1 MSSESN
7 LINNDLETLNEYRE
21 NIIQSL
27 AKNMDIYGI
36 SDSIGRLYGTI
47 YFSNHPLNLDNM
59 RDALSMS
66 KTSMSTGARTLLKTK
81 MIKKVWKKGERKAL
95 YVAENDWYKVFTE
108 YFTTRWIDALEA
120 NMSVIKDTEK
130 LLIELENDNNTNPLV
145 KEEIKLDLMKL
156 EKIKNYYNWL
166 ENLIETFESGEIYDF
181 VPKK

>member
-1 MSSESN
+1 MSSTSN
-7 LINNDLETLNEYRE
+7 LKNNDLEKLNDLRE
-21 NIIQSL
+21 NIIQTL

-47 YFSNHPLNLDNM
+47 YFSNHPLNLNDM

-120 NMSVIKDTEK
+120 NMSTIKDTEAQ
-130 LLIELENDNNTNPLV
+130 LLELKNNDNTIPSV
-145 KEEIKLDLMKL
+145 KEEINLDLLKL
-156 EKIKNYYNWL
+156 GKIKNYYNWL